1 LTVHFVRFYWKKAH
15 IAAGTRAGKAKI
27 LRNVAFPKILDV
39 YEFCSEMLQKQLSL
53 GRAEETKQ
61 IEDET
66 KRMIESRGK
75 EPMEEEKA
83 PLIHKEEKKEK
94 DQEQTVSD
102 EILNLPFGSGLDT
115 GKYHLV
121 GVVTHKGRY
130 ADSGH
135 YVGWTYHKQ
144 NTWLKFDDDIVST
157 VKTQDILALRG
168 GGDWHM
174 SYICIY
180 RKLQVV
186 PKVESPR
193 AHPMKD
199 IKH

>member
-1 LTVHFVRFYWKKAH
+1 M
-15 IAAGTRAGKAKI
+15 
-27 LRNVAFPKILDV
+27 AFPKILDL
-39 YEFCSEMLQKQLSL
+39 YDFCSEGLQKQLSA
-53 GRAEETKQ
+53 GRAEETRQ
-61 IEDET
+61 IEEET

-75 EPMEEEKA
+75 DREEEKA
-83 PLIHKEEKKEK
+83 PLISKEEKK
-94 DQEQTVSD
+94 DDVEQTIPD
-102 EILNLPFGSGLDT
+102 EILNLPFGNGLET

-168 GGDWHM
+168 GGDWHTG
-174 SYICIY
+174 YICIY